1 MIAVNMTLANVS
13 ILKYLGRV
21 MSTASQRRQ
30 WFAERPYIIAIIIT
44 LVLVLWMI
52 SGLMQAQEIPNEKS
66 QHNIIIPKVKV
77 ETKYA
82 EVISDSVALY
92 GRTEPDRVTTLKAE
106 ISGQIAQVLAT
117 RGAKVKQGQVIVKLE
132 INDLES
138 QLAQAV
144 ALLKQREIEH
154 QGALKL
160 SADGYQGKVQV
171 SSAAANLAAVKAQ
184 IKRLN
189 INIANTV
196 IRAPFDGVLN
206 TRYVE
211 QGDYVQ
217 SGDDIAMIA
226 DLDPLVVRAHV
237 SENNISQLVVGQ
249 DAQIRLLHQ
258 DSLSGKVRYIAS
270 VADDATNTFK
280 IEVALTNSDSK
291 LLAGLSSEVNI
302 SMNRVNAIKVS
313 PALLALDEEGNI
325 GVKTV
330 ENNHVKFTPINIVKS
345 EKDGIWLSGLG
356 EQTDIITLGQGFVR
370 AGDKVEAIFAKKSNS
385 SAALVSKSE

>member
-1 MIAVNMTLANVS
+1 
-13 ILKYLGRV
+13 

-44 LVLVLWMI
+44 LLLVLWMA
-52 SGLMQAQEIPNEKS
+52 SGLMQAQVIPNEKS
-66 QHNIIIPKVKV
+66 EHSVIVPKVKV
-77 ETKYA
+77 ATMHAKT
-82 EVISDSVALY
+82 ISDTVALY

-106 ISGQIAQVLAT
+106 ISGKIAQVLAQ
-117 RGAKVKQGQVIVKLE
+117 RGAKVEKDQVIVKLE
-132 INDLES
+132 MNDLAS
-138 QLAQAV
+138 QLTQAK
-144 ALLKQREIEH
+144 ALLVQRKIEH

-171 SSAAANLAAVKAQ
+171 SSAAANLAAVEAQ
-184 IKRLN
+184 IARLN
-189 INIANTV
+189 IDIANTV

-226 DLDPLVVRAHV
+226 DLDPLIVRAHV
-237 SENNISQLVVGQ
+237 SENNIGQLKVGQ
-249 DAQIRLLHQ
+249 KAKIRLLNHEN
-258 DSLSGKVRYIAS
+258 LAGEVRYIAS

-280 IEVALTNSDSK
+280 IEIAIANNSTN

-302 SMNRVNAIKVS
+302 DLDEVPAIKVS
-313 PALLALDEEGNI
+313 PALLALDEQGNI

-330 ENNHVKFTPINIVKS
+330 EDSHVKFTPINIVKS

-370 AGDKVEAIFAKKSNS
+370 AGDKVEAIFANVSN
-385 SAALVSKSE
+385 AALASKSE

>member
-1 MIAVNMTLANVS
+1 
-13 ILKYLGRV
+13 

-44 LVLVLWMI
+44 LLLVLWMT
-52 SGLMQAQEIPNEKS
+52 SGLMQAQEVPNEKS
-66 QHNIIIPKVKV
+66 EHKVIVPKVKV
-77 ETKYA
+77 ETMYGQI
-82 EVISDSVALY
+82 ISDTVALY

-106 ISGQIAQVLAT
+106 ISGKIAQVLAK
-117 RGAKVKQGQVIVKLE
+117 RGAAVKQGQVIVKLE

-138 QLAQAV
+138 QLAQAK
-144 ALLKQREIEH
+144 ALMRQREIEH

-184 IKRLN
+184 IKRLT
-189 INIANTV
+189 IDIANTV

-217 SGDDIAMIA
+217 SGDNIAMIA
-226 DLDPLVVRAHV
+226 DLDPLIVRAHV
-237 SENNISQLVVGQ
+237 SENNIGQLEVGQ
-249 DAQIRLLHQ
+249 EAKIRLLNQ
-258 DSLSGKVRYIAS
+258 ENLSGQVRYIAS

-280 IEVALTNSDSK
+280 IEIAIANNDSK

-302 SMNRVNAIKVS
+302 GLTEVAAIKVS
-313 PALLALDEEGNI
+313 PALLALDEQGNI

-330 ENNHVKFTPINIVKS
+330 EDSHVKFTAINIVKS

-356 EQTDIITLGQGFVR
+356 EKTDIITLGQGFVR
-370 AGDKVEAIFAKKSNS
+370 AGDKVEAIFAKTT
-385 SAALVSKSE
+385 SAALASKSE